1 MRPQK
6 QRSYNEIVPQ
16 EVWNDKYPFILR
28 GPKAKERAKFCSPS
42 PEIVRSSYER
52 NIPEWDQNNRYTN
65 KQLINQNCSPSPLAE
80 LYILTNCQIF
90 QLYLLS

>member
-6 QRSYNEIVPQ
+6 QRPYNEIVPQ

-52 NIPEWDQNNRYTN
+52 NIPEWD
-65 KQLINQNCSPSPLAE
+65 
-80 LYILTNCQIF
+80 
-90 QLYLLS
+90 